1 MATWSKPSLIA
12 AVIFLLVSL
21 LSSASVANGGRSGGR
36 RLVRSYDEP
45 CKEMRLYLHDIL
57 YDYSNSTSNST
68 SAAATKP
75 TPLSAAVS
83 NPGFFFGR
91 MVVFN
96 DPVTE
101 GRALPPSLEET
112 VVRAQGLYLYDG
124 KVVFDAWF
132 AFTVVFNSTAHH
144 GTLNLMGA
152 DPNTEMRD
160 ISVVGGTGDFFMSR
174 GVATLRT
181 DAFEGFTYFR
191 LQMDIKLYEC
201 YV

>member
-75 TPLSAAVS
+75 TPLSTAVS
-83 NPGFFFGR
+83 SPGYFFGR

-101 GRALPPSLEET
+101 GRALPPST
-112 VVRAQGLYLYDG
+112 
-124 KVVFDAWF
+124 W
-132 AFTVVFNSTAHH
+132 
-144 GTLNLMGA
+144 
-152 DPNTEMRD
+152 
-160 ISVVGGTGDFFMSR
+160 I
-174 GVATLRT
+174 
-181 DAFEGFTYFR
+181 
-191 LQMDIKLYEC
+191 
-201 YV
+201 